1 MQGHKRKKSTYAILH
16 ERHDLM
22 QIGDGMEFA
31 DSTVSPR
38 TVVGHDTT
46 AFANELKQEHKHK
59 HGEMRCSVVRVETGQ
74 SRQVLLRSA
83 SKDALRRRRSTSGRY
98 LGTII
103 ESGVTPPSSPL
114 VLPRALDDDD
124 SGLERTSASS
134 DKFNAATQPA
144 SSADELGQS
153 SPPDSPSGCCLR
165 APLSIEDMQRIVEGR
180 SADGPLSDAQAKD
193 QEVSTTVSARPD
205 LERWFEGRYQEFID
219 YASRRDEPGARAR
232 RRRITI

>member
-1 MQGHKRKKSTYAILH
+1 
-16 ERHDLM
+16 M

-38 TVVGHDTT
+38 TVVGHDTA
-46 AFANELKQEHKHK
+46 AFANDLKQEDKHK
-59 HGEMRCSVVRVETGQ
+59 LGEVRCSVVRVDETGQ
-74 SRQVLLRSA
+74 SRQVLVRAA

-124 SGLERTSASS
+124 DSGLERASASS
-134 DKFNAATQPA
+134 DKFNTATQPA
-144 SSADELGQS
+144 SGADELGQS

-165 APLSIEDMQRIVEGR
+165 APLSIDDMQRIVEGR

-205 LERWFEGRYQEFID
+205 LERWCQGRYQEFID